1 VSIPF
6 GIALPNYG
14 PLATPDTLVRLARLA
29 EELGVDSVW
38 VSDHLVA
45 PLGAA
50 SVYPYDRRPD
60 RKPGDMGVIEEFYEP
75 VTTLAWLAGATSRV
89 RLGIS
94 AYVMPYRNPIV
105 TAKQIATLDRLSGG
119 RVILGIGVGWLAE
132 EFAALDV
139 PFARRGRRTDDYV
152 AVCKA
157 LWAGGE
163 ARFEG
168 ETYRLPPVR
177 TGPAPAQ
184 RPHPPLWIA
193 GNSTRGIG
201 RAARIGDGWHGIDLS
216 PDELRPLAASAR
228 EHAAA
233 HGKTRFVVS
242 LRKGVLPGGP
252 AGHALYGDRDAIRRD
267 LDAYRDAG
275 LDYLVAG
282 LRRARSADDAA
293 RAVEDVARALGA
305 EPMAAA
311 SP

>member
-1 VSIPF
+1 MSVPF

-29 EELGVDSVW
+29 EQLGVDSVW

-45 PLGAA
+45 PVAVA
-50 SVYPYDRRPD
+50 SIYPYDRRPD

-75 VTTLAWLAGATSRV
+75 MTTLAWLAGATSRV

-105 TAKQIATLDRLSGG
+105 TAKQLATLDRLSGG
-119 RVILGIGVGWLAE
+119 RVILAIGVGWLAE

-139 PFARRGRRTDDYV
+139 PFARRGLRTEEYV

-163 ARFEG
+163 ARFDG

-177 TGPAPAQ
+177 TGPTPAQ
-184 RPHPPLWIA
+184 RPHPPLWMA
-193 GNSTRGIG
+193 GNSARGIA
-201 RAARIGDGWHGIDLS
+201 RAARIGDGWHAIDLS
-216 PDELRPLAASAR
+216 PSELRPLAATAR
-228 EHAAA
+228 
-233 HGKTRFVVS
+233 TRPGFTVS

-267 LDAYRDAG
+267 LDAYREAG

-282 LRRARSADDAA
+282 LRRAQSADDAA
-293 RAVEDVARALGA
+293 RALEDVARALGA
-305 EPMAAA
+305 
-311 SP
+311 S